1 MINLFMSKLKL
12 KIIFYFLFVFITIF
26 SLNSCSDQKLS
37 KLEKQYIDDL
47 HEWIKSGER
56 NEQTIRNT
64 VQKTCSK
71 LTMVMATKK
80 ENASFVTHKNI
91 DEYDFRAG
99 FCMSAVIENV
109 WPNQPG
115 FTKKFKKQTCKE
127 KIPLIKLVC
136 KEFI

>member
-1 MINLFMSKLKL
+1 MSKPKL

-37 KLEKQYIDDL
+37 KLEKQYIEDL
-47 HEWIKSGER
+47 HEWIKSGEH
-56 NEQTIRNT
+56 NEQAIRNT

-71 LTMVMATKK
+71 LTMIMATKK

>member
-1 MINLFMSKLKL
+1 MSKPKL

-37 KLEKQYIDDL
+37 KLEKQYIEDL
-47 HEWIKSGER
+47 HEWIKSGEH
-56 NEQTIRNT
+56 NEQAIRNT

>member
-1 MINLFMSKLKL
+1 MKLIKL
-12 KIIFYFLFVFITIF
+12 ILIIIF
-26 SLNSCSDQKLS
+26 SLTSCSDQKLS
-37 KLEKQYIDDL
+37 KLEKKYVDEL
-47 HEWIKSGER
+47 HQWIKSGGDS
-56 NEQTIRNT
+56 NT
-64 VQKTCSK
+64 VQSIVQANCSK

-80 ENASFVTHKNI
+80 ENASFIDKSNI

-115 FTKKFKKQTCKE
+115 FTKKFRKQVCRE
-127 KIPLIKLVC
+127 KIPFIKTIC

>member
-1 MINLFMSKLKL
+1 MIKLIL
-12 KIIFYFLFVFITIF
+12 IIIF
-26 SLNSCSDQKLS
+26 SLTSCSDQKLS
-37 KLEKQYIDDL
+37 KLEKKYVDEL
-47 HEWIKSGER
+47 HQWVKSGGDS
-56 NEQTIRNT
+56 NT
-64 VQKTCSK
+64 VQSVVQANCSK

-80 ENASFVTHKNI
+80 ENVSFLDKSNI

-115 FTKKFKKQTCKE
+115 FTKKFRKQVCRE
-127 KIPLIKLVC
+127 KIPFIKTVC